1 MLGALAIGRTEIPGL
16 LEGEDVLATAA
27 ALNALGAS
35 VTRGGDGRWTVDGIG
50 VGGLAEPE
58 DVLDLGNSGTAAR
71 LLLGMLA
78 THPITAFVTGDAS
91 LRRRPMGRVVEPL
104 SRFGARF
111 VSREGGRLPLAVS
124 GAVDP
129 IPIVYRLPVPS
140 AQVKS
145 AVLLAGL
152 NTPGATTVIE
162 PQPTRDHT
170 ERMLRHFGAAVSTEP
185 EEGGG
190 RRVTVEGFPELTAAP
205 IIVPGDPSSA
215 AFPLV
220 AALIVP
226 GSEVTIEG
234 VGINPLRTGLLECL
248 SEMGA
253 DIALLN
259 RREEGGEPVADIRA
273 RAGAL
278 TGADIPAERAPRMI
292 DEYPILAVA
301 AACARGRTVMRGLA
315 ELRVKESD
323 RLAAIAAGLAGCGV
337 HVAVEGDDLIVE
349 GAGSPPA
356 GGALIETQLDHRIA
370 MAFLVLGL
378 AAEEPVRID
387 DAAPIATSFPGF
399 VALMTGSAR
408 DRLRRIPS
416 PATGRVRVGAERGGK
431 VFVVAID
438 GPAASGKGTL
448 ARRLAERFGLAHLD
462 TGKLYRATALLVLDE
477 AGDPA
482 DPVAAEAAARRV
494 DPAAARRSAAAR
506 RGGRGG
512 GLGGRRD
519 PGGAPR
525 LARAAAR
532 FRRTPSGIGARRGAR
547 RPRHRHRR
555 LPGGGCQAV
564 HHRQPETRAARR
576 VKELREQGSAAIY
589 EDVLQDLKERDA
601 RDSERRAAP
610 LTAAPDA
617 HIIDTTTLDADG
629 VFERVCALVA
639 RALEEKEWQQSNY
652 KPGRRLQ
659 RRALPRCSM
668 NRSASSTVSKAPSSR
683 AGSSRSR
690 TTPC

>member
-1 MLGALAIGRTEIPGL
+1 MAHPASPTVARHGGPLAGAIRVPGDKSISHRALMLGALAIGRTEITGL

-35 VTRGGDGRWTVDGIG
+35 VTRGGDGRWSVDGIG
-50 VGGLAEPE
+50 VGGLAEPQ
-58 DVLDLGNSGTAAR
+58 DLLDLGNSGTAAR
-71 LLLGMLA
+71 LLLGVLA

-152 NTPGATTVIE
+152 NAPGATTVIE
-162 PQPTRDHT
+162 RQPTRDHT

-185 EEGGG
+185 EEGGL
-190 RRVTVEGFPELTAAP
+190 RVTVEGFPEMTAAP

-226 GSEVTIEG
+226 GSDVTVEG

-248 SEMGA
+248 CEMGA

-273 RAGAL
+273 RAGTLA
-278 TGADIPAERAPRMI
+278 GAEIPAERAPRMI

-337 HVAVEGDDLIVE
+337 RVVVDGDDLIIE
-349 GAGSPPA
+349 GDGGPPA
-356 GGALIETQLDHRIA
+356 AGALIETQLDHRIA

-378 AAEEPVRID
+378 GTKEPVRID
-387 DAAPIATSFPGF
+387 NAAPIATSFPGF
-399 VALMTGSAR
+399 IAM
-408 DRLRRIPS
+408 
-416 PATGRVRVGAERGGK
+416 
-431 VFVVAID
+431 
-438 GPAASGKGTL
+438 
-448 ARRLAERFGLAHLD
+448 
-462 TGKLYRATALLVLDE
+462 
-477 AGDPA
+477 
-482 DPVAAEAAARRV
+482 
-494 DPAAARRSAAAR
+494 
-506 RGGRGG
+506 
-512 GLGGRRD
+512 
-519 PGGAPR
+519 
-525 LARAAAR
+525 
-532 FRRTPSGIGARRGAR
+532 
-547 RPRHRHRR
+547 
-555 LPGGGCQAV
+555 
-564 HHRQPETRAARR
+564 
-576 VKELREQGSAAIY
+576 
-589 EDVLQDLKERDA
+589 
-601 RDSERRAAP
+601 
-610 LTAAPDA
+610 
-617 HIIDTTTLDADG
+617 
-629 VFERVCALVA
+629 
-639 RALEEKEWQQSNY
+639 
-652 KPGRRLQ
+652 
-659 RRALPRCSM
+659 M
-668 NRSASSTVSKAPSSR
+668 NRLGAAVGEA
-683 AGSSRSR
+683 
-690 TTPC
+690 